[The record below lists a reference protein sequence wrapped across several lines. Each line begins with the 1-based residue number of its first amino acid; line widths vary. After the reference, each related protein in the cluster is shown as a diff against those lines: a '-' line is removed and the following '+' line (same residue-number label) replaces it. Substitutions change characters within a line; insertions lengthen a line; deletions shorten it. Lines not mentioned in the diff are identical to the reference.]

1 MKTQATSLDAVRPM
15 SFNSVEQRMSPISS
29 LGESLSR
36 AGARFGCFGRATLG
50 PDVGIERTEE
60 LLGGLRDPFNGNK
73 ENCFVGFA
81 RLVEAGDFPDEL
93 QGSSANLVTRHGRF
107 KVEKSFDISTHDY
120 PSYTRKITILAHQCS
135 PGGIST
141 SLFHALS
148 AITLTIKGYRVS
160 VSR

>member
-107 KVEKSFDISTHDY
+107 KVEKSLDISTHDY
-120 PSYTRKITILAHQCS
+120 HLLYSQDNHTSAPMQPWGNFDQLVPCS
-135 PGGIST
+135 IGD
-141 SLFHALS
+141 HADD
-148 AITLTIKGYRVS
+148 
-160 VSR
+160 